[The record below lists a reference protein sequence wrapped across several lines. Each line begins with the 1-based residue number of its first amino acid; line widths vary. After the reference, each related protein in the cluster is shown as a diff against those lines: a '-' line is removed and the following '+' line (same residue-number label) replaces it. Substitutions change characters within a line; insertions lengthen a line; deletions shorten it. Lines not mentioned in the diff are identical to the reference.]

1 MDFLDA
7 LSKIRTIFHP
17 SRKEQM
23 NQHTRR
29 AGPTLSCRSYR
40 LHALLVATLLSSCS
54 LVPNPKPDPAFQLSP
69 APFYD
74 SKTGIYFPGSIDSL
88 HRQPVVDLEKRS
100 PGLGFAV
107 SYRDP
112 NAKLD
117 VFVYD
122 LQASVIPTGT
132 DSEVIRRSFQEAIA
146 DISRAA
152 DRGVYSNFQLH
163 EQGPIE
169 LGAQQFLHAR
179 FSYSERAVEKDA
191 YLLVAGV
198 NGQILKLRAAIAR
211 PSEFDVWRAFGHFAN
226 SVEQSRQNGYGG
238 VSPEQLKQIEHAL
251 ERITLGDGL
260 QEDEAQAI
268 AQMELINQK
277 LHNRFDAETAA
288 VLALGSNNSHTLV
301 RFQAYPTTPPRLE
314 PQFVIMAVAR
324 NGEATL
330 VSKDE

>member
-1 MDFLDA
+1 MN
-7 LSKIRTIFHP
+7 
-17 SRKEQM
+17 EQPP
-23 NQHTRR
+23 R
-29 AGPTLSCRSYR
+29 AGPRTSSPSYR
-40 LHALLVATLLSSCS
+40 LFALLVATLLSSCS
-54 LVPNPKPDPAFQLSP
+54 LIPNPKPDPALQLSP

-74 SKTGIYFPGSIDSL
+74 AKTGIYFPGSIGSL
-88 HRQPVVDLEKRS
+88 HRQPIVDLEKRS

-132 DSEVIRRSFQEAIA
+132 DSDVIQRSFEEAIG

-152 DRGVYSNFQLH
+152 DRGVYNRFQLH

-169 LGAQQFLHAR
+169 LGEQPFLHAR
-179 FSYSERAVEKDA
+179 FSYLERAVAKDA
-191 YLLVAGV
+191 YLLVTGV

-226 SVEQSRQNGYGG
+226 SMEQSRQNGYGG
-238 VSPEQLKQIEHAL
+238 ISRERLRQIEQAL
-251 ERITLGDGL
+251 ERIALGDGL
-260 QEDEAQAI
+260 QEDEARAI
-268 AQMELINQK
+268 AQMELINLK

-288 VLALGSNNSHTLV
+288 VLAVESNNDQTLV
-301 RFQAYPTTPPRLE
+301 RFEAYPTSPPRLE
-314 PQFVIMAVAR
+314 PQYVIMGVAR

-330 VSKDE
+330 LSKDE